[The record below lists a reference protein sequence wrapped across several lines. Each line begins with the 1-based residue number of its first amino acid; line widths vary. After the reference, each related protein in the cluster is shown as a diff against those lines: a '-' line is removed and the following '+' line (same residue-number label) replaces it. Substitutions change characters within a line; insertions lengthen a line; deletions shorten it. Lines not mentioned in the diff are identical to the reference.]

1 MSTELKIK
9 NFQKTKYKTLFLILY
24 HIITITILLSSSKCI
39 QKIYLKIELTGN
51 IPIISS
57 NFFININI
65 PDEIY
70 INNFSQT
77 QKNREYNFNDAY
89 NNVTLIW
96 NKILDTIYHMF
107 DGCKDFSEFNTSL
120 VKKMSYMFRGC
131 SSLVSLNLSKF
142 ITNNVT
148 DMSHMFNGC
157 SL

>member
-9 NFQKTKYKTLFLILY
+9 NFQKTKYKTLSLILY

-39 QKIYLKIELTGN
+39 QKIYLKIEGTGN
-51 IPIISS
+51 IPIFSS
-57 NFFININI
+57 NFFINTNI

-96 NKILDTIYHMF
+96 NKMLDTTYHMF
-107 DGCKDFSEFNTSL
+107 DGCKNF
-120 VKKMSYMFRGC
+120 
-131 SSLVSLNLSKF
+131 LNL
-142 ITNNVT
+142 I
-148 DMSHMFNGC
+148 HH
-157 SL
+157 

>member
-1 MSTELKIK
+1 MSTKLKIK
-9 NFQKTKYKTLFLILY
+9 NYQKTKYKTLFLILY
-24 HIITITILLSSSKCI
+24 HIITITILLSSSRCT
-39 QKIYLKIELTGN
+39 QKIYLKIEGTGN
-51 IPIISS
+51 IPIFSS
-57 NFFININI
+57 NFFINKNI

-70 INNFSQT
+70 INNISQV

-96 NKILDTIYHMF
+96 NKMLDTTYHMF

-142 ITNNVT
+142 IINNVT
-148 DMSHMFNGC
+148 DISHMFNGC